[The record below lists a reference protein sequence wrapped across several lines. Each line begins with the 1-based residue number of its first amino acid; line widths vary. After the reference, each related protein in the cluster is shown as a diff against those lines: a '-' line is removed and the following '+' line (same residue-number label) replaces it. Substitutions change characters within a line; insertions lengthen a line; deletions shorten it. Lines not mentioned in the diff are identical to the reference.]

1 MELLAA
7 IPTLTTPLLQETI
20 DFYVNVLDFTCKTM
34 DEQWKFA
41 SIKKDQVTMQLVHPQ
56 AKFPFGS
63 EDPFDQPVFTGA
75 IYIHMEGVDELWE
88 KVKDKAEVCF
98 PVQNF
103 DYGMREFGIYDNNGY
118 LLQFG
123 EQIRASA

>member
-1 MELLAA
+1 MELLAP
-7 IPTLTTPLLQETI
+7 IPTLATPSLQETV
-20 DFYVNVLDFTCKTM
+20 DFYVSVLDFTCKTL

-41 SIKKDQVTMQLVHPQ
+41 SIQKDKVTMQLVHPQ

-63 EDPFDQPVFTGA
+63 STPFEEPVFTGA
-75 IYIHMEGVDELWE
+75 IYIHMDGIDELWE
-88 KVKDKAEVCF
+88 KVKDRAEVCF

-123 EQIRASA
+123 EQISA

>member
-1 MELLAA
+1 MKLLAP
-7 IPTLTTPLLQETI
+7 IPTLTTPSLQETVE
-20 DFYVNVLDFTCKTM
+20 FYVSVLDFTCKTM

-41 SIKKDQVTMQLVHPQ
+41 SINKDNVNMQLVHPQ
-56 AKFPFGS
+56 SKFPFSSPG
-63 EDPFDQPVFTGA
+63 PFDEPVFTGA
-75 IYIHMEGVDELWE
+75 IYIHMDGIDELWE

-98 PVQNF
+98 PIQNF

-123 EQIRASA
+123 EQISA

>member
-1 MELLAA
+1 MELLAP
-7 IPTLTTPLLQETI
+7 IPTLATPSLQETV
-20 DFYVNVLDFTCKTM
+20 DFYVTVLDFTCKAL

-41 SIKKDQVTMQLVHPQ
+41 SIQKDKVTMQLVHPQ
-56 AKFPFGS
+56 AKYPFGS
-63 EDPFDQPVFTGA
+63 STPFEEPVFTGE
-75 IYIHMEGVDELWE
+75 IYIHMDGIDELWE
-88 KVKDKAEVCF
+88 KVKDRAEVCF

-123 EQIRASA
+123 EQISA